1 MIFIF
6 TGIIEE
12 VGQIKAVN
20 RLTRGYDFE
29 IRGNKVLE
37 KTKIGDSI
45 AVDGVCLTVTKIV
58 KDTFSVNVMNETLFT
73 TILKDIKIGALV
85 NLERALTLN
94 KPLGGH
100 LVTGHIDTIG
110 TIKNIGNDGY
120 SKKIEISYNKCF
132 SKYLIH
138 KGSIALNG
146 ISLTI
151 SNLRK
156 GFFEVS
162 VIPHSQNNTN
172 IRMFKEGEKINLE
185 FDIVGKYI
193 SRFLDQS
200 KEVNKESNI
209 NIDFLSKHNFI

>member
-12 VGQIKAVN
+12 VGQIKGIN
-20 RLTRGYDFE
+20 RGRKGYDFE
-29 IRGNKVLE
+29 IKGEKVLE
-37 KTKIGDSI
+37 GTQIGDSI
-45 AVDGVCLTVTKIV
+45 AVNGACLTVTKIMNS
-58 KDTFSVNVMNETLFT
+58 TFLANVMNETLFR
-73 TILKDIKIGALV
+73 TILKDIKIGTAV

-100 LVTGHIDTIG
+100 MVTGHIDTIG
-110 TIKNIGNDGY
+110 TIKNISNDGY
-120 SKKIEISYNKCF
+120 SKTIEISYDECF

-151 SNLRK
+151 SNLQK
-156 GFFEVS
+156 GSFEVS

-172 IRMFKEGEKINLE
+172 IKTFKVGEKINLE

-193 SRFLDQS
+193 SRFL
-200 KEVNKESNI
+200 ELNKEENKKSKI
-209 NIDFLSKHNFI
+209 NMDFLAEYNFV